1 LLFIKKRNISIKER
15 ANAALASL
23 QQNSYAMSMLRFSLE
38 SRINFIVNDK
48 GNSEGYQELTRVLE
62 LVKNGELMLNM
73 ISERI
78 ESARYL
84 DEFIMIIDNAA
95 LSISDIR
102 NDLEQIVP
110 AAEAA
115 LSEMHDA
122 IAEVSTGLLLDL
134 KQEIK
139 PAVLAEVSATAVAAS
154 KPNTATVDQKEATT
168 LTLTAEEE
176 KEHEQTESVLV

>member
-1 LLFIKKRNISIKER
+1 
-15 ANAALASL
+15 
-23 QQNSYAMSMLRFSLE
+23 
-38 SRINFIVNDK
+38 
-48 GNSEGYQELTRVLE
+48 
-62 LVKNGELMLNM
+62 M

-122 IAEVSTGLLLDL
+122 IAEVSTELLLDL

-154 KPNTATVDQKEATT
+154 KPNTATADQKE
-168 LTLTAEEE
+168 LL
-176 KEHEQTESVLV
+176 L